1 MIENINILLLLNQ
14 KRKYIFDRLTPQ
26 ILHNIKMKNENKD
39 ILNAIRKM
47 NLNFGINP
55 VLIRLVFGIYICFGI
70 NQALNKV
77 MKILKNDFY
86 KKISIEN

>member
-1 MIENINILLLLNQ
+1 MSDFTIHKDEE
-14 KRKYIFDRLTPQ
+14 RKQRYIKD
-26 ILHNIKMKNENKD
+26 MK
-39 ILNAIRKM
+39 KM

-55 VLIRLVFGIYICFGI
+55 GLIRLVFGLYICYGI

-77 MKILKNDFY
+77 MRILKKDFY

>member
-1 MIENINILLLLNQ
+1 
-14 KRKYIFDRLTPQ
+14 
-26 ILHNIKMKNENKD
+26 MKNENKD
-39 ILNAIRKM
+39 ILSAMKKM

-55 VLIRLVFGIYICFGI
+55 ELIPPVFGLYICFGI

-77 MKILKNDFY
+77 MRILKNDFY